1 MDEKKFSDCQQ
12 TLPSTRKSFAQTSRL
27 HTTLN
32 FCISVTL
39 AISSMLSLMLLCT
52 IWNKSCKECGNQV
65 GAIFKHA
72 QKLELHFKEICLHN
86 GLAESELC
94 KPPVVPT
101 HWYSFYDSGPYA
113 GEIRGGWTNCQLSG
127 RGPQDACIH
136 MTQFAQRIQ

>member
-27 HTTLN
+27 HTTLS

-39 AISSMLSLMLLCT
+39 AVSSMLSLMLLCT
-52 IWNKSCKECGNQV
+52 IWNTSFKECGNQV

-86 GLAESELC
+86 GLDESELC
-94 KPPVVPT
+94 KPPVVST

-113 GEIRGGWTNCQLSG
+113 GGIRRGWMNCRLSG
-127 RGPQDACIH
+127 RGSQGACIR
-136 MTQFAQRIQ
+136 MTQFA